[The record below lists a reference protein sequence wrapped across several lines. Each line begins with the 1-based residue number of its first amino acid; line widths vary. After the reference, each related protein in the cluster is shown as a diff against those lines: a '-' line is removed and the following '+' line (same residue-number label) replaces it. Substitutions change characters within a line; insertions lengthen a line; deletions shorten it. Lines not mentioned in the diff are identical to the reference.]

1 VKEMPTIEISKK
13 DFENLYGKKITTQ
26 EMEKAL
32 MYVKGEIESIEEDT
46 IKIDIKETLRPDLW
60 STEGI
65 AREIKARTGME
76 KGIPEYKTQKS
87 QLQIQIEKSVKEVRP
102 CTVAA
107 IIKGIKITEELLIQI
122 IQLQEKIHMTYGRKR
137 KEAAIGIYDYDKIK
151 GNIKYYGA
159 NPKEKKFTP
168 LEYKTEMN
176 LEEILE
182 THPKGKEY
190 AHLLKGHKLYPIFE
204 DEKGNVLSMPPIINS
219 NYSGKVTE
227 ETKNLF
233 IEVSGF
239 SNETL
244 MPALNTITMALADRG
259 GKIETVTITDSD
271 GKKITTPN
279 FENKKIE
286 IDIQNMKKITGME
299 LEEKEIIE
307 LLEKARYKIVKKTE
321 KKIQLEYG
329 NYRNDILHEVDVFE
343 DILIGYDY
351 NKIKPEKPKMA
362 VTGNEKKET
371 KLIDKA
377 RDICVGMGLQEI
389 LTFTLTSKEKQEK
402 MVELKNEEFVE
413 IANPVS
419 ANWEVLRKNLYPELL
434 EFLSK
439 NKSKEYPQ
447 KIFEIGKTL
456 ELDNT
461 TDTKTKE
468 KNKICIMVSAKEAGF
483 TQAKSMLEAIAR
495 EFNKKIQLK
504 ETKNPSL
511 KKGKGAEVTGELKGL
526 IGEISEQVL
535 ANFNLEMPTI
545 VVEIEI

>member
-1 VKEMPTIEISKK
+1 MPTIEISKK
-13 DFENLYGKKITTQ
+13 DFEKLYGKKLTTQ
-26 EMEKAL
+26 EIENAL
-32 MYVKGEIESIEEDT
+32 TYVKGEIESIEEDT

-65 AREIKARTGME
+65 IREIKARTGME

-107 IIKGIKITEELLIQI
+107 IVKGIKITEELLIQI

-159 NPKEKKFTP
+159 NPTEKKFIP
-168 LEYKTEMN
+168 LEYKNEMN

-219 NYSGKVTE
+219 NYSGKVTK

-233 IEVSGF
+233 IEASGF

-244 MPALNTITMALADRG
+244 MPALNTIAMALADRG
-259 GKIETVTITDSD
+259 GKIETVTIIDPD

-286 IDIQNMKKITGME
+286 IDIQNMKKITGMQ
-299 LEEKEIIE
+299 LEEKEITE
-307 LLEKARYKIVKKTE
+307 LLEKARYKITKKTD

-351 NKIKPEKPKMA
+351 NKIKPEIPKMA

-371 KLIDKA
+371 KIIDKA
-377 RDICVGMGLQEI
+377 RDVCIGMGLQEV
-389 LTFTLTSKEKQEK
+389 LTFILTSKEKQEK
-402 MVELKNEEFVE
+402 MVKLENEEFVE

-419 ANWEVLRKNLYPELL
+419 ANWAVLRKNLYPELL

-447 KIFEIGKTL
+447 KIFEVGKTV

-461 TDTKTKE
+461 TDTKTTE
-468 KNKICIMVSAKEAGF
+468 KNKICIMVSAKDTGF

-495 EFNKKIQLK
+495 EFNKKIQIK

-511 KKGKGAEVTGELKGL
+511 KKGKCAEVTGELKGI

-535 ANFNLEMPTI
+535 TNFNIEMPTI
-545 VVEIEI
+545 MIEIEI